1 MKTNVILFAMVV
13 AFTSCNVMIVEPV
26 YDDRDRMTGSYLLEE
41 HSQTYNDFTRFNIY
55 IRKSGIYDGVVI
67 ENFYNA
73 GVDVRASISYDK
85 IYISRQ
91 LIDGYEIEGVGT
103 FYGDEIRFSYRVKD
117 IYSYNKPI
125 DFCNAVAWFR

>member
-1 MKTNVILFAMVV
+1 MKTKLVLLALVTV
-13 AFTSCNVMIVEPV
+13 LSSCDIMIVDPV
-26 YDDRDRMTGSYLLEE
+26 FDDRDRMTGSYRLEE

-91 LIDGYEIEGVGT
+91 FINGYEIEGVGT

-125 DFCNAVAWFR
+125 DFCNAVAWFF